1 MTGRVLAEKRIV
13 TRIWHPAP
21 EGGPLFDVGAGVNA
35 EVLTGDPAYQLTSG
49 EIVAITEDNPATE
62 S

>member
-1 MTGRVLAEKRIV
+1 VLAEPRFV

-21 EGGPLFDVGAGVNA
+21 EGGPLFDTRAGAGINA
-35 EVLTGDPAYQLTSG
+35 EVLIGDPAYQVTTG
-49 EIVAITEDNPATE
+49 DIITITDEVPATE